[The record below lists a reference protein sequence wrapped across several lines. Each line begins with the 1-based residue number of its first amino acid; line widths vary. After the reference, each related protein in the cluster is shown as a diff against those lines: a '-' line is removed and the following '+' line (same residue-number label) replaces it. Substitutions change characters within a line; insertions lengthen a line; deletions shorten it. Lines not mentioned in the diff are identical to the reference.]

1 MTQRMFSRFLSVMA
15 LAALCLGCG
24 PDYSSMANLD
34 TLGSQIICLG
44 DSITAGHGATYGQDY
59 PSVLSEL
66 LGMPV
71 VNAGVNGDTTA
82 SALARLEYAVLDLDP
97 AVVIIG
103 LGGNDFLS
111 RTPVKETIANLDA
124 IVSACIDRGAMVV
137 LVHSKFGILG
147 SDPYRD
153 GHEAL
158 AKKYK
163 TALVRHSLKDIFA
176 NPRRMSDPI
185 HPNDDG
191 YALIAQ
197 RVYAVLT
204 PLLHEAATQ
213 AP

>member
-1 MTQRMFSRFLSVMA
+1 MEHRR
-15 LAALCLGCG
+15 
-24 PDYSSMANLD
+24 ANLD

-44 DSITAGHGATYGQDY
+44 DSITAGHGATNGQDY

-66 LGMPV
+66 LDIPV
-71 VNAGVNGDTTA
+71 VNAGTNGDTTA
-82 SALARLEYAVLDLDP
+82 QALARLEYDVLALDP

-124 IVSACIDRGAMVV
+124 IVSACIDHGAMVV

-185 HPNDDG
+185 HPNNQG
-191 YALIAQ
+191 YALIAK
-197 RVYAVLT
+197 RVYEVLE
-204 PLLHEAATQ
+204 PLLVEAAAR